1 MNFFY
6 DLTCFIFYRRSLER
20 KKRRG
25 GVGQRLIMADKL
37 TAQFGNK
44 VNKLEIGKV
53 GEYPVLYSWLNLR
66 STGVKY
72 M

>member
-1 MNFFY
+1 MISRV
-6 DLTCFIFYRRSLER
+6 LFYRKSLKR

-25 GVGQRLIMADKL
+25 GVGQRHIMADKL

-53 GEYPVLYSWLNLR
+53 GENTLLTRDHIYR
-66 STGVKY
+66 KTGVK
-72 M
+72 

>member
-1 MNFFY
+1 MGFF
-6 DLTCFIFYRRSLER
+6 LWSHGFLFYRRSLER

-25 GVGQRLIMADKL
+25 GAGQRHIMADKL

-53 GEYPVLYSWLNLR
+53 GEYPLLTHDHIYR
-66 STGVKY
+66 KTGVQ
-72 M
+72 